1 MTPEE
6 QTASTPRLLG
16 DTNWRVRP
24 VGPEPA
30 QVEIDAHLLAR
41 LTRISYAFSSGTPFD
56 GLLHEIASAAAHVL
70 ESEIVLIRLI
80 ASDETNFIVQAAFG
94 PAPLSTGG
102 LLGAYSVI
110 TDPIRSTSVGDT
122 IAVNLL
128 TDNTQP
134 TLSAN
139 EGWSFQQLGGHHLLL
154 VPLFANGLLVG
165 RMDVLRTRN
174 NTFQPHVV
182 ALAGLMGA
190 YAAQALHTRRLEL
203 AAEESQ
209 IFQTVLG
216 LHQSIEHLA
225 DPHTILQAVAE
236 LVIREPGCA
245 RCYAMLWDAERGEF
259 VPTAVAG
266 LEPHLVDM
274 LKLITLSPQVVP
286 AFDQMMHSSRPL
298 VVGDATKSTL
308 LPQSLVRALGIRA
321 AMIVPLRGRHH
332 QTIGFLLV
340 DQNEEG
346 VHFNERQVTIM
357 SGMARHLSAMIENAI
372 LYDKAVTSSD
382 SLSVINEI
390 GIQLAM
396 LTDERSLFRQLHF
409 QVASV
414 VDASYFVLAL
424 LTTDRHRIDIWEAVD
439 GEIADEPAQVDL
451 GDDLLSRVVTTGRPS
466 LTGARVSG
474 DAAGWPTDFDDK
486 DLIHSQMTVPITVGR
501 NVIGALSVHS
511 PFRHAYGPR
520 DLELLSAIALHT
532 GVAIENARLY
542 RFIQARGDRRAVVL
556 DAVINRH
563 ELERKELVDDIH
575 DNTLQTLAACL
586 YRLDRVQESAG
597 QRDTHHEVIENL
609 IEVREE
615 LSENIDRLRK
625 RVFALRPA
633 TLDLLGLEPAL
644 REHLV
649 GFEKDFG
656 IKAHLRM
663 QLPQRLRPEHETV
676 VYRIVQEAMTHL
688 QMRGKAS
695 AIAVTLRGDGNSV
708 SISVQSD
715 TDTSIGPESS
725 PDNPSGA
732 DVGLMAL
739 IERTEL
745 AGGDVRIGRSTDG
758 RSVMHISVPATARST
773 PAFDVND
780 PFDDQSGIPE
790 EGVRSGSND

>member
-1 MTPEE
+1 MTPE
-6 QTASTPRLLG
+6 QQSTPTPRLLG
-16 DTNWRVRP
+16 DTHWRARSVD
-24 VGPEPA
+24 PEPA
-30 QVEIDAHLLAR
+30 QSEIDPQLLAR

-56 GLLHEIASAAAHVL
+56 GLLHEIASAAAHAL
-70 ESEIVLIRLI
+70 ESEIILIRLI
-80 ASDETNFIVQAAFG
+80 ASDETNFIVQAALG

-110 TDPIRSTSVGDT
+110 TDPIRSTNVGDT
-122 IAVNLL
+122 ITVNLL

-154 VPLFANGLLVG
+154 IPLFANGLLVG

-174 NTFQPHVV
+174 DAFQPYIV
-182 ALAGLMGA
+182 ALAGLIGA
-190 YAAQALHTRRLEL
+190 YAAQALHTHQLEL

-209 IFQTVLG
+209 VFQTVLG

-245 RCYAMLWDAERGEF
+245 RCYAMLWDPERGEF

-274 LKLITLSPQVVP
+274 LKLISLSPQVVP

-321 AMIVPLRGRHH
+321 AMIVPLRGRHQ

-346 VHFNERQVTIM
+346 VHFNERQITIM

-396 LTDERSLFRQLHF
+396 LTDEQSLFRQLHY
-409 QVASV
+409 QVASAI
-414 VDASYFVLAL
+414 DASYFALAL
-424 LTTDRHRIDIWEAVD
+424 LTGDRHQIDIWEAVD
-439 GEIADEPAQVDL
+439 GKIAEEPARVDS
-451 GDDLLSRVVTTGRPS
+451 GDDLLSRVVATGRPF
-466 LTGARVSG
+466 LTGSRTSDDTAQ
-474 DAAGWPTDFDDK
+474 WPTGFDDQE
-486 DLIHSQMTVPITVGR
+486 LIHSQMTAPITVGR
-501 NVIGALSVHS
+501 NVIGALSAHS
-511 PFRHAYGPR
+511 PFRHAYGPK

-563 ELERKELVDDIH
+563 EVERKELVDDIH

-597 QRDTHHEVIENL
+597 RLDTHREVVEDL

-644 REHLV
+644 REYLATL
-649 GFEKDFG
+649 EKDFG
-656 IKAHLRM
+656 IKTHLLM
-663 QLPQRLRPEHETV
+663 KLPQRLRPEHETV
-676 VYRIVQEAMTHL
+676 VYRIVQEAITHI
-688 QMRGKAS
+688 QVRGHAS

-708 SISVQSD
+708 SMGVQTD
-715 TDTSIGPESS
+715 TDASIGPESS
-725 PDNPSGA
+725 PENPSGG

-745 AGGDVRIGRSTDG
+745 AGGDVRIGRTSDG
-758 RSVMHISVPATARST
+758 RSIMHITVPAAARSISLLEDHDLGERT
-773 PAFDVND
+773 
-780 PFDDQSGIPE
+780 GIPE
-790 EGVRSGSND
+790 EGVLSGTHEN